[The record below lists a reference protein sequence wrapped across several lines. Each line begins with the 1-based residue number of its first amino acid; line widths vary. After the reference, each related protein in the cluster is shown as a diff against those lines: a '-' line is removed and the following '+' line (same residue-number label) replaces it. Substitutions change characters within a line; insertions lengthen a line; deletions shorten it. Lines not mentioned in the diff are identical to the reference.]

1 MSLKTKTDGLAACL
15 RFGNPLQ
22 LALAR
27 LFFRK
32 TRFVPHRLGG
42 AQFVADQSGGDEC
55 GLRPCLVEGM
65 YDPFLAAAGI
75 SSAGAPL
82 DIADLGANAGGFSL
96 IFAARRLAVRKIL
109 AVEMNP
115 LTHSRLRLNLLTN
128 FGPAAVPLNA
138 AVGGRDGAVQVPF
151 TFGGTGDSVSSAETT
166 AGSSFEVPMLTLD
179 SLLGAEFPGRSID
192 LLKMDIEGAEWDVL
206 GSGQCRFLANC
217 KNLIVEIHPRGGRA
231 LESFADAVRGFGLL
245 LDPVRNPAAADVF
258 LFRKETPAGANP

>member
-1 MSLKTKTDGLAACL
+1 MFLKTKTDGFAACL

-22 LALAR
+22 LVLAR

-32 TRFVPHRLGG
+32 TRFVPHRLGD

-75 SSAGAPL
+75 FKAGAPL

-96 IFAARRLAVRKIL
+96 IFAARQIGVRKIL

-128 FGPAAVPLNA
+128 FGPAAVPLNV
-138 AVGGRDGAVQVPF
+138 AVGGRDGVVQIPF
-151 TFGGTGDSVSSAETT
+151 TFGGTGESVPRLGKI
-166 AGSSFEVPMLTLD
+166 AGSLFDVPMLTLD
-179 SLLGAEFPGRSID
+179 RLLGNEFQGRSID

-206 GSGQCRFLANC
+206 DSGQCGCFANC
-217 KNLIVEIHPRGGRA
+217 KNLIIEIHPREGRA
-231 LESFADAVRGFGLL
+231 LDDFSAAVRRFGLR
-245 LDPVRNPAAADVF
+245 LDPVRNPDADYVF
-258 LFRKETPAGANP
+258 LFRREMQTAPAD

>member
-1 MSLKTKTDGLAACL
+1 MSLKTKTEGLAACL

-22 LALAR
+22 LVLAR
-27 LFFRK
+27 LLFRK
-32 TRFVPHRLGG
+32 SRFVPHSLGG
-42 AQFVADQSGGDEC
+42 VQFVADQLGGDEC

-75 SSAGAPL
+75 SNADAPL

-96 IFAARRLAVRKIL
+96 IFAARGLAVRKVL

-138 AVGGRDGAVQVPF
+138 AVGGRDGSIQVPF
-151 TFGGTGDSVSSAETT
+151 TFGGTGDSVSSSEKK
-166 AGSSFEVPMLTLD
+166 AGSLFDVPMATLD
-179 SLLGAEFPGRSID
+179 SLLGSEFPGRGID

-206 GSGQCRFLANC
+206 
-217 KNLIVEIHPRGGRA
+217 
-231 LESFADAVRGFGLL
+231 D
-245 LDPVRNPAAADVF
+245 
-258 LFRKETPAGANP
+258 